1 MNTSMSKHYRC
12 AGIYR
17 REPMRP
23 HLFTRQPRST
33 LGIVAVLLGLSC
45 KGIDQ
50 PPTVEILASS
60 PVTTQGG
67 VHAILNTLFFALDIN
82 TTSPVCTETGVA
94 IFDRTIIQNTD
105 AQRTL
110 IADANNE
117 PNFAAFTHLLTDG
130 VDEMVTRCMGLFGF
144 GGESEGSKESS
155 FFGRTGSAPDF
166 SGYTIDRVELQL
178 DSASTTSPG
187 SNQGHDGVWTDY
199 YLRGR
204 VVVWG
209 HR

>member
-1 MNTSMSKHYRC
+1 
-12 AGIYR
+12 
-17 REPMRP
+17 MRP
-23 HLFTRQPRST
+23 HLFTRQTHST
-33 LGIVAVLLGLSC
+33 LGIVVVLLGLSC

-50 PPTVEILASS
+50 PPKVEILASS
-60 PVTTQGG
+60 PVTAQGG
-67 VHAILNTLFFALDIN
+67 VHAILNTLFFALDIT
-82 TTSPVCTETGVA
+82 TTSTACSETGVA

-130 VDEMVTRCMGLFGF
+130 VDEIVTRCAGIFGG
-144 GGESEGSKESS
+144 GGESEGSNESS
-155 FFGRTGSAPDF
+155 FFGRTSGSAPDF

>member
-1 MNTSMSKHYRC
+1 
-12 AGIYR
+12 
-17 REPMRP
+17 MRP
-23 HLFTRQPRST
+23 HLFTRQPRIT

-50 PPTVEILASS
+50 PVAVEILASS
-60 PVTTQGG
+60 PLTAQGG
-67 VHAILNTLFFALDIN
+67 VHAILDKLFFALDIS
-82 TTSPVCTETGVA
+82 TTSPACSETGVA
-94 IFDRTIIQNTD
+94 IFDTTIIQNTD
-105 AQRTL
+105 TQRTL

-117 PNFAAFTHLLTDG
+117 ANFAAFTHLLTDG
-130 VDEMVTRCMGLFGF
+130 VDEMVIRCAGLL
-144 GGESEGSKESS
+144 GGGAESEGSKESS
-155 FFGRTGSAPDF
+155 FFGRTSGSAPDF